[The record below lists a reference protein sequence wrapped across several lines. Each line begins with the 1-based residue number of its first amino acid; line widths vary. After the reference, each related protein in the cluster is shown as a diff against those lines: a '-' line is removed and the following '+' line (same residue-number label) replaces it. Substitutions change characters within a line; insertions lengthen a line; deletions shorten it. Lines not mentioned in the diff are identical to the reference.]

1 MRIGLVM
8 FPTDYSIDPAALARE
23 AEERGFESLLFPEH
37 THIPTSRRTPYP
49 GGGDLPE
56 EYRHTL
62 DPLVACTAA
71 ATATEHLLVGTGV
84 CLVIERDPIILA
96 KATASVDHLSR
107 GRFLFGVGGGW
118 NREEMQDHGTDPS
131 QRWDLLRERIL
142 AIRAIWEHD
151 EAEFH
156 GRLVDFGPLWSWP
169 KPVSRPERPRPP
181 VLVGGSGP
189 SAIDRVLDYGD
200 EWMPIHGRPGGE
212 DLGARIQELQRRAAE
227 AGRAAVPVSSFGAPP
242 RAETLEELAALGVSR
257 ALLLLAPRARDE
269 TLARLDRLA
278 PLVPMLAPVG
288 VASGP

>member
-8 FPTDYSIDPAALARE
+8 FPTDYSIGPADLGRA

-37 THIPTSRRTPYP
+37 THIPASRRTPYP

-62 DPLVACTAA
+62 DPLVACAAA
-71 ATATEHLLVGTGV
+71 ATATGHLLVGTGV

-96 KATASVDHLSR
+96 KATASVDHLSG

-118 NREEMQDHGTDPS
+118 NREEMENHGTDPR
-131 QRWDLLRERIL
+131 QRWELLRERVL
-142 AIRAIWEHD
+142 AIRAIWDRD

-169 KPVSRPERPRPP
+169 KPVRRPGRPRPP

-189 SAIDRVLDYGD
+189 SAIQRVLDYGD
-200 EWMPIHGRPGGE
+200 EWMPIYGRPGGR
-212 DLGARIQELQRRAAE
+212 DLAARVEELQARAAQ
-227 AGRAAVPVSSFGAPP
+227 AGRGAIPVTSFGAPARP
-242 RAETLEELAALGVSR
+242 EALEELAGLGVDR

-269 TLARLDRLA
+269 TLSYLDRLA
-278 PLVPMLAPVG
+278 PLVPALAPAGSV
-288 VASGP
+288 